1 MILVDTSVWIDH
13 FRTPVAAL
21 EHLIRAERA
30 MCHPFILGEL
40 AVGHLRH
47 WLEAVGALRA
57 LPQAKTASEGE
68 FMALILNE
76 RLAATGLGFVD
87 LHLLASCR
95 ATPGTKLWSRDKR
108 LAKYAARLGVG
119 WTDAQ

>member
-21 EHLIRAERA
+21 ERLILAERA
-30 MCHPFILGEL
+30 MCHPFIRGEL
-40 AVGHLRH
+40 AVGHLRS
-47 WLEAVGALRA
+47 WLEAVGALQA

-68 FMALILNE
+68 FLSLIVNE
-76 RLAATGLGFVD
+76 QLAATGLGFVD
-87 LHLLASCR
+87 IHLLASCR

-108 LAKYAARLGVG
+108 LAKYAARMGLV
-119 WTDAQ
+119 WADV

>member
-1 MILVDTSVWIDH
+1 LILVDTSVWIDH

-21 EHLIRAERA
+21 EHLILAEQA
-30 MCHPFILGEL
+30 MCHPFIRGEL
-40 AVGHLRH
+40 AVGHLRN
-47 WLEAVGALRA
+47 WLEAIGALQS

-68 FMALILNE
+68 FLALIVNE
-76 RLAATGLGFVD
+76 QLATTGLGFVD
-87 LHLLASCR
+87 VHLLASCR

-108 LAKYAARLGVG
+108 LAKNADRLGVG